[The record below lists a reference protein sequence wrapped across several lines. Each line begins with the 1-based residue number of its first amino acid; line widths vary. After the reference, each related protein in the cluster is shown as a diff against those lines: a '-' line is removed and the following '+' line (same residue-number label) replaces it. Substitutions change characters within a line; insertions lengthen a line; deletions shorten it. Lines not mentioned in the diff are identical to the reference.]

1 MRRPNETLTVVDDS
15 TRASGQLAAF
25 NTLLCASDAVYGI
38 EFFFDLGWEFECR
51 KSDAMAS
58 GYGCDDPMS
67 LEITN
72 SARSDGAV
80 PGFIEQSVLN
90 VWGKSVSEEGAA
102 REFYYDIRGMDY
114 ATGQTDYGWT
124 PGRPYSWVDAYHHI
138 NFDMVLSNSTYQQE
152 FNSWLTDSSI
162 PSASL
167 LTDFGGGVTDGRNA
181 APRH

>member
-15 TRASGQLAAF
+15 TRASGQLAAL
-25 NTLLCASDAVYGI
+25 NTLLCASDAVYGT
-38 EFFFDLGWEFECR
+38 EFLFDLGWEFECR

-72 SARSDGAV
+72 SARSDRAV

-90 VWGKSVSEEGAA
+90 VRGKSASEEGAA
-102 REFYYDIRGMDY
+102 RGAYYDIRGMDY

-138 NFDMVLSNSTYQQE
+138 NFDKVRSNSTYQQE

-162 PSASL
+162 PSTSL

-181 APRH
+181 TPRH